1 MTFDLRWVYIKC
13 TMFSKS
19 SKMEL
24 GFVHYIAKFT
34 ILRFV
39 ISRFE
44 CTTAD
49 FLQILVLHLPTRIS
63 KSAPNNPSYWPSWYT
78 EVFWDMLIG
87 LPTSISANSHQKP
100 QVIFKIVLKSLQF
113 SDLWL
118 ILRNLVKISLERI
131 KNK

>member
-1 MTFDLRWVYIKC
+1 ML
-13 TMFSKS
+13 SKT
-19 SKMEL
+19 SKWEL

-63 KSAPNNPSYWPSWYT
+63 KSAPNNPVY
-78 EVFWDMLIG
+78 
-87 LPTSISANSHQKP
+87 
-100 QVIFKIVLKSLQF
+100 
-113 SDLWL
+113 
-118 ILRNLVKISLERI
+118 
-131 KNK
+131 